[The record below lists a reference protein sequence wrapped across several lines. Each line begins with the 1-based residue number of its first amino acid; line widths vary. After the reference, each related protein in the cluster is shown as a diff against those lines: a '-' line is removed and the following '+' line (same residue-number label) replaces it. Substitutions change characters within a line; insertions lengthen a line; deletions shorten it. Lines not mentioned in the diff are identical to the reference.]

1 MCLGLYKH
9 ATKVAQVSRQGC
21 PSMGLKLYNLEAK
34 IPQPVNDGGMF
45 SPY

>member
-1 MCLGLYKH
+1 MCLGLYKR

-21 PSMGLKLYNLEAK
+21 PSMGLKLYNLEAM
-34 IPQPVNDGGMF
+34 IAQLVNDGGMF